1 MRRDRSDG
9 LGATRSRHSI
19 VAGLRPTARGA
30 GVAAALVAV
39 VVVDAILRNAAL
51 LAFVVVLGLP
61 LAAAPWLAVRRARR
75 SRAAEVRIM
84 VAPPLV
90 AVDAPC
96 DLILQLANLGDA
108 VLPVLGLDDPAE
120 HSRAR
125 SDQRRAPATA
135 TRTRA
140 AAAPG
145 RLLRWGGIGAHACAS
160 TVRQIPTRRR
170 GVFVIGPLRLWAHD
184 PFGLVGVPIAAA
196 PPATVVVYPRPA
208 SSPLPDLYP
217 AGSLTTGAPRAG
229 EIERQSDDPA
239 GEWSG
244 LRPYVP
250 GDRLHLLSWPAEAL
264 YGALLVHEFRPD
276 GQAAIRIVLDDRAGV
291 HRREA
296 FEAALSTVHDL
307 LVDAGRQTL
316 DVELVA
322 LSGDRSSGSSLPD
335 GIAEHL
341 TFLARAGPS
350 LQAERGARALSGRE
364 AGAPTVVVTTVTA
377 RPSLPPLRGDPP
389 VVVVG

>member
-1 MRRDRSDG
+1 VRRERSAG
-9 LGATRSRHSI
+9 VGATTSRHSA
-19 VAGLRPTARGA
+19 VAGLRPTTRGA
-30 GVAAALVAV
+30 GTTAALVAV
-39 VVVDAILRNAAL
+39 VVGEAILRNAAL

-61 LAAAPWLAVRRARR
+61 LAAAPLLAVWRARR
-75 SRAAEVRIM
+75 ARAAEVRIL

-90 AVDAPC
+90 AVHAPC
-96 DLILQLANLGDA
+96 DLILQLANLGDTM
-108 VLPVLGLDDPAE
+108 LPVLGLDDPAE
-120 HSRAR
+120 HSRAQP
-125 SDQRRAPATA
+125 DQRRSPT
-135 TRTRA
+135 TPPRTRVA
-140 AAAPG
+140 PAPG
-145 RLLRWGGIGAHACAS
+145 RLLRWDGIGAHQCGS
-160 TVRQIPTRRR
+160 TAREIPTRRR

-208 SSPLPDLYP
+208 SSPLPHLHP
-217 AGSLTTGAPRAG
+217 AGPLTAGPPRAA

-239 GEWSG
+239 GEWNG

-296 FEAALSTVHDL
+296 FEAALSAVHDL
-307 LVDAGRQTL
+307 LVDAGRQAL

-322 LSGDRSSGSSLPD
+322 LSGDRSSGSSGPD

-350 LQAERGARALSGRE
+350 LRVARGGRVLSGRE
-364 AGAPTVVVTTVTA
+364 AGAPSVVVTTATA